1 MLTCL
6 CLSMSFVSAKNNSTN
21 VNSHDSD
28 CSDSIIVE
36 HSSKS
41 FNDLKKEIDD
51 SDESEFILKDDYTYH
66 EGDAPILINRSL
78 TIDGDNFCINANNTH
93 RIFNILSGNVTL
105 KNIVFSCG
113 VSKDFNII
121 ASESQKNGFL
131 YWPGNNGNI
140 INCTFVYSKYSV
152 NTGTFND
159 LANEINNAENILVL
173 DRDYVFSNEC
183 EYKHVD
189 GSINNGVL
197 MSANAVVI
205 MGIGHD
211 EEGIIINK
219 TIIIDGRGHVLDGR
233 GMSRIFK
240 VVGGMVIFKNIVFRD
255 GSSDMGSA
263 IYGGSSVI
271 NSTFENNYCRNTL
284 RYQEVSA
291 SIYGLIP
298 SPFYQLTCYGGA
310 TYNVNATDCTF
321 KFNHAD
327 YGGAMYGG
335 NAFNCTFETNRADI
349 CGGAISNANAF
360 NCTFK
365 SNYAHKG
372 AMYGGNAFNCTFV
385 NNVAYECGGAL
396 YTGFA
401 SNCIFINNSAEC
413 GGACYEVS
421 CDSCIFINNTASANG
436 GAVCSHR
443 HYNFIFSGDK
453 ISNSIFI
460 NNSAGCDGGAV
471 WGLRD
476 HAWNSSI
483 DNCTFKN
490 NKAMENGGAVYVAII
505 YNSTFINNTALNGG
519 DVYGSIVS
527 LISSVNASDTT
538 FVTSDN
544 HKSFFDLDNLINSN
558 NQGEIYLEDDYSFDL
573 NHDFRYLDEG
583 ICINCSV
590 IIHGNNHTLDANNF
604 SRFFRVYGDVVFEN
618 ICFKNA
624 KTSGNGGA
632 INGLCTVLNSSF
644 TNNYAYGEGGAL
656 YGVNCF
662 NSSFIGNSAIHG
674 GAVSCS
680 NVSDSMFSN
689 NFAHDAGAALNS
701 LIRNSYF
708 TFNHCEGSGGA
719 VWFGESVNCV
729 FQNNS
734 AGMGGAICDCLAI
747 NSTFLSNSAGFGG
760 AMQGGDAF
768 NCVFISNSAFYN
780 YGGVLDG
787 DGGAIFKGSAFNCSF
802 INNSAFDDGGA
813 IFKGSAFNCSFINNY
828 ASCNGGA
835 IYIDFDTKFIF
846 LYGTTYI
853 PFNATIDNCYFE
865 NNTSKENGGAVCTFE
880 NNTLIRSSVFIN
892 NNAKLGKD
900 IYSDLVSIQVINS
913 TYDSLYIRQDN
924 SIMNNTGNSDVIS
937 NNTSKKSSSII
948 VAKNKVF
955 NKKLK
960 TKLYPVVLKS
970 KNGKVLKN
978 AFVTLKIKGKLFKA
992 KTNSKGKAT
1001 FKITKL
1007 TKKGKYK
1014 ATIAYKGNNCYNK
1027 ASKKVKLVLK

>member
-1 MLTCL
+1 
-6 CLSMSFVSAKNNSTN
+6 MSFVSAVNNTTIDDDLGDMPYQNIRVNDSGDDLKNEIDNAQDTLVFNKNYNST
-21 VNSHDSD
+21 SPI
-28 CSDSIIVE
+28 SIN
-36 HSSKS
+36 KS
-41 FNDLKKEIDD
+41 I
-51 SDESEFILKDDYTYH
+51 SI
-66 EGDAPILINRSL
+66 EGN
-78 TIDGDNFCINANNTH
+78 NYCINANTSN
-93 RIFNILSGNVTL
+93 RIFNILSDNVTF
-105 KNIVFSCG
+105 KDIVFICEGSEDFRIIVG
-113 VSKDFNII
+113 DFQKDGLFYWLG
-121 ASESQKNGFL
+121 SNGS
-131 YWPGNNGNI
+131 I
-140 INCTFVYSKYSV
+140 INCTFIYRQPLNS
-152 NTGTFND
+152 GTFSD
-159 LANEINNAENILVL
+159 LAQEISNAGDVLVL
-173 DRDYVFSNEC
+173 DRDYAFSKEYV
-183 EYKHVD
+183 YKHIDRGGVD
-189 GSINNGVL
+189 GGVL
-197 MSANAVVI
+197 I
-205 MGIGHD
+205 EGISLAPFIIGDDD

-219 TIIIDGRGHVLDGR
+219 TIIIDGRGHVVNGR

-240 VVGGMVIFKNIVFRD
+240 VIGGRVIFKNIVFRD
-255 GSSDMGSA
+255 GSSDKGSA
-263 IYGGSSVI
+263 IYGESSVI

-284 RYQEVSA
+284 RYQDVTA

-349 CGGAISNANAF
+349 YGGAISNANAF
-360 NCTFK
+360 SCTFK
-365 SNYAHKG
+365 SNYAHNG

-421 CDSCIFINNTASANG
+421 CDSSIFINNTASVNG

-443 HYNFIFSGDK
+443 HYNSIFSGDK

-519 DVYGSIVS
+519 DVYGSVLS
-527 LISSVNASDTT
+527 SISSVNASDSI
-538 FVTSDN
+538 FAVSNN

-558 NQGEIYLEDDYSFDL
+558 NQSEIYLEDDYSFDL
-573 NHDFRYLDEG
+573 NQDFRYLDEG
-583 ICINCSV
+583 ICINRSV
-590 IIHGNNHTLDANNF
+590 IIHGNNHTLDANNLA
-604 SRFFRVYGDVVFEN
+604 RFFRVYGDVVFEN

-644 TNNYAYGEGGAL
+644 INNYAYGEGGAL

-662 NSSFIGNSAIHG
+662 NSSFIENSAIHG

-708 TFNHCEGSGGA
+708 TFNHCGGSGGA

-729 FQNNS
+729 FRNNS
-734 AGMGGAICDCLAI
+734 AGKGGAICDCLAT
-747 NSTFLSNSAGFGG
+747 NSTFISNSAGFGG

-768 NCVFISNSAFYN
+768 NCVFISNSVFYN

-787 DGGAIFKGSAFNCSF
+787 DGGAIFKGSAFNCVF

-813 IFKGSAFNCSFINNY
+813 IFKGSAFNCSFINNQ
-828 ASCNGGA
+828 ASGNGGA
-835 IYIDFDTKFIF
+835 IYIDFDTNFIF
-846 LYGTTYI
+846 PYGTTYI

-865 NNTSKENGGAVCTFE
+865 NNTSKENGGAVSTFE

-900 IYSDLVSIQVINS
+900 IYSNLYSIRIINS
-913 TYDSLYIRQDN
+913 KYNSVYINQVKSTDDSNIEDN
-924 SIMNNTGNSDVIS
+924 KDKI
-937 NNTSKKSSSII
+937 KKVSPKLI
-948 VAKNKVF
+948 AKNKSF
-955 NKKLK
+955 NRK
-960 TKLYPVVLKS
+960 TKIKKYTII
-970 KNGKVLKN
+970 LKN
-978 AFVTLKIKGKLFKA
+978 KGNPFKNALVTLKINGKLFKA
-992 KTNSKGKAT
+992 KTNKNGKAT

-1007 TKKGKYK
+1007 NKKGRYN
-1014 ATIAYKGNNCYNK
+1014 AIVTYKGNTYYNK
-1027 ASKKVKLVLK
+1027 VVKKIKIIIR